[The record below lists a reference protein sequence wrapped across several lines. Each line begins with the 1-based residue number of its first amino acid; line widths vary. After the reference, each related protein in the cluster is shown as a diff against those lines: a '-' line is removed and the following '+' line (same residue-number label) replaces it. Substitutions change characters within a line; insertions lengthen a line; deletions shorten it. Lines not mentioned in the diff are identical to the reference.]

1 MRITRARSPFS
12 GTWRRARAPLG
23 RRHARVDSNERVG
36 GVGASSGF
44 SVPVLDVGHLGPYG
58 VWNFYGLADLGG
70 DGMSESGRSTL
81 GGKRKLTL
89 VDATAQSVGLMGP
102 VFSIAFL
109 VPLVVGITSAT
120 GNGAG
125 TAAPLAVV
133 IGAVG
138 VLGLGWIIAEYS
150 RRIHSA
156 GSLYDYVTD
165 GLGGRIGSAAG
176 WLYYTGILALGAGI
190 LPMIGGTIHDTL
202 QGEFNLT
209 PLPYLGWDIVL
220 LVVVGLVIHM
230 GVTISTRTQL
240 ILALV
245 SFSVVG
251 VFSLV
256 VIARSGGLHHV
267 TQGFSPSGSS
277 TGWRGVMFGVLY
289 GVLLFTGFET
299 AANLGEET
307 ERPERNIPRAVL
319 TAVLAVSAFYVI
331 GSFAQ
336 VAGFHFSL
344 HDLGNAAQA
353 GPLFVLAG
361 PGSAGGFGGVALR
374 RIVELVVVLD
384 MLAVLVGTA
393 VAASRG
399 IFALSR
405 DERLPRVLSGVS
417 RRGTPFGA
425 SNFTLV
431 TYAVIIAAVQWFH
444 WFALPKTPEY
454 VSMFSW
460 MSTYGGFAIVVIYLL
475 ISVGALRG
483 LRDHAKWW
491 AVVVAA
497 LVGIAVTVA
506 AVYGSIY
513 KVGAPTKWAPY
524 SALIILAVGVAASF
538 AMRPIPSGQ
547 SDFSALKS
555 SEQGPVKL

>member
-1 MRITRARSPFS
+1 MSQESRS
-12 GTWRRARAPLG
+12 
-23 RRHARVDSNERVG
+23 V
-36 GVGASSGF
+36 
-44 SVPVLDVGHLGPYG
+44 
-58 VWNFYGLADLGG
+58 
-70 DGMSESGRSTL
+70 L
-81 GGKRKLTL
+81 GGKKKLTL

-202 QGEFNLT
+202 QGEFNVT

-220 LVVVGLVIHM
+220 LVIVGFVIHW
-230 GVTISTRTQL
+230 GVTISTRMQL
-240 ILALV
+240 VLALV
-245 SFSVVG
+245 SFTVVG
-251 VFSLV
+251 IFSLV
-256 VIARSGGLHHV
+256 VIVRSGGLHHV
-267 TQGFSPSGSS
+267 SSGFSPSGSS

-307 ERPERNIPRAVL
+307 ERPERNIPKAVL

-344 HDLGNAAQA
+344 KGLGNAAGA

-361 PGSAGGFGGVALR
+361 PSAGGGFGGVALR
-374 RIVELVVVLD
+374 RVVELVVVLD
-384 MLAVLVGTA
+384 MMAVLIGTA

-405 DERLPRVLSGVS
+405 DERLPRVFSGVS

-425 SNFTLV
+425 SNLTLSV
-431 TYAVIIAAVQWFH
+431 YVIVIAGVQWST

-475 ISVGALRG
+475 ISVGALKG
-483 LRDHAKWW
+483 LRDHPKLW
-491 AVVVAA
+491 AVVLAA
-497 LVGIAVTVA
+497 LVGIAVTA
-506 AVYGSIY
+506 AAIYGSIY

-524 SALIILAVGVAASF
+524 SAIGVLVLGLLVGFFLKPA
-538 AMRPIPSGQ
+538 PSGHG
-547 SDFSALKS
+547 DFSPLAS